1 MADAPFWTFEEM
13 TVLRHMH
20 ASGDSFSRI
29 GKVLDRPRAG
39 CISKARKLGLPRRRT
54 GRQVQRTITP
64 IHIVVSEF
72 HPE

>member
-1 MADAPFWTFEEM
+1 MADAPLWSFDEM

-20 ASGDSFSRI
+20 ASGDTFSRI
-29 GKVLDRPRAG
+29 SKVLYRPRAG
-39 CISKARKLGLPRRRT
+39 CISKARKLGLKKRRT
-54 GRQVQRTITP
+54 GRKVQRTITP